1 MIIISDDGHGIN
13 KRLRKKYLKS
23 SIELPRTTHN
33 VKGFGLGLFYV
44 RQIAMAH
51 QWEIDVE
58 SEPNVGTK
66 FIICTPQKS
75 K

>member
-1 MIIISDDGHGIN
+1 M
-13 KRLRKKYLKS
+13 RKKIFEKFYR
-23 SIELPRTTHN
+23 ITEDNTHN

-51 QWEIDVE
+51 QWEINVE

-66 FIICTPQKS
+66 FTISTPQKS